1 MEVAAL
7 VAGAAIAHA
16 TWNITMKRVGASG
29 AQFLWLTFIVGAAVF
44 APFGVWSLL
53 NEGIDLLQWMPLAA
67 VSGLLQVGYF
77 LLLQR
82 GYRLGDV
89 SVVYPLARGTGPL
102 LSVIFAIVL
111 LGERPGPVALVGG
124 AVVVAGVIVIGMAG
138 NRDSRG
144 NARVGI
150 RYGLAIG
157 VLIAAYTLWDSAS
170 VKVWAMPVL
179 ALYWGSVLVQALALA
194 PLALRDVPRIR
205 SIAKSQWLAVI
216 LVGVLSPLAYILIL
230 LAIQQAPVSIIA
242 PAREVSVVLVGLA
255 GWLIFREPHPIQRLI
270 GAGIVLA
277 GVGLLAAG

>member
-1 MEVAAL
+1 
-7 VAGAAIAHA
+7 
-16 TWNITMKRVGASG
+16 MKRVGASG
-29 AQFLWLTFIVGAAVF
+29 TQFLWLSFIVGAAVF
-44 APFGVWSLL
+44 APFGIWSLL
-53 NEGIDLLQWMPLAA
+53 HEGIDPVRWMPLAA

-111 LGERPGPVALVGG
+111 LGERPGLIALAG
-124 AVVVAGVIVIGMAG
+124 AVVVVAGVVVIGMAG
-138 NRDSRG
+138 NRASRG
-144 NARVGI
+144 TARAGI
-150 RYGLAIG
+150 LYGLAIG
-157 VLIAAYTLWDSAS
+157 VLIAAYTLWDSAA
-170 VKVWAMPVL
+170 VTVWAMPVL
-179 ALYWGSVLVQALALA
+179 GLYWGSVLVQSIVLA
-194 PLALRDVPRIR
+194 PVALRDRPLILSTVR
-205 SIAKSQWLAVI
+205 SHWLAVI

-255 GWLIFREPHPIQRLI
+255 GWLIFREPHPVQRLI